1 LTRVLVVA
9 ASLLV
14 VAACRRPDAATSGAV
29 ATPSPSSA
37 PSASSAVP
45 VRFGFGR
52 PATDAEIRAW
62 DIDVRP
68 DGAGLPPGRGTV
80 EEGAALYVQQCQ
92 VCHGVK
98 GRGGEF
104 DALAGREPRQGFP
117 FGKDGR
123 LRELRTIGNY
133 WPYATTLYDYIHR
146 AMPADAPQ
154 SLTPDEVYAL
164 TAYLLFLNGIVPE
177 DAVMDAQSLPQVVMP
192 NHAGFTSPDPRPDVF
207 ATADETPPGT
217 PAA

>member
-133 WPYATTLYDYIHR
+133 WPYATTLYDYINR
-146 AMPADAPQ
+146 SMPQAVPG
-154 SLTPDEVYAL
+154 SLRPDEVYAL
-164 TAYLLFLNGIVPE
+164 VAYLLYLNEIVPA
-177 DAVMDAQSLPQVVMP
+177 DTALDAQSLPKVVMP
-192 NHAGFTSPDPRPDVF
+192 ARDRFVLDNRRGGPEVR
-207 ATADETPPGT
+207 
-217 PAA
+217 